1 MTTGRPVRTA
11 GRLSGAEAAGVLAL
25 ADAAA
30 AADGVFPLSED
41 TLLRVR
47 HSGPADAPGAESSV
61 HLLSE
66 TADGLAGYAY
76 LDRSAGELVVHPGFR
91 RRGHGTAL
99 VNAALAGREQTVRFW
114 AHGDGAGARA
124 LAERT
129 GFERARVLF
138 QMRRSLANPLPEAPL
153 PPGVTLRH
161 FRPGVDEEAW
171 LQVNARAFADH
182 PEQGRWTMDD
192 LRLREEEPW
201 FDPAGF
207 LLAVDIQDTLLGF
220 HWTKVHPEAIGE
232 VYVLGVDPGGHR
244 RGLGSALTVAGLE
257 YLAGRGLDTAMLY
270 ADESNS
276 AAVRLYRR
284 LGFEVWSADVSYQK
298 KR

>member
-1 MTTGRPVRTA
+1 MTTGQPVRTA

-47 HSGPADAPGAESSV
+47 HSGHADAPGAGAPV

-66 TADGLAGYAY
+66 TPDGLAGYAY
-76 LDRSAGELVVHPGFR
+76 LDQSAGELVVHPRFR

-99 VNAALAGREQTVRFW
+99 VKAALAGPEETVRFW
-114 AHGDGAGARA
+114 AHGDGPGARA

-138 QMRRSLANPLPEAPL
+138 QMRRSLAGPLPEAPL
-153 PPGVTLRH
+153 PAGVTLRH
-161 FRPGVDEEAW
+161 FRPGADEEAW
-171 LQVNARAFADH
+171 LRVNARAFADH
-182 PEQGRWTMDD
+182 PEQGRWTLDD

-220 HWTKVHPEAIGE
+220 HWTKVHPDSVGE

-244 RGLGSALTVAGLE
+244 RGLGGALTIAGLE
-257 YLAGRGLDTAMLY
+257 YLAGRGLDTVMLY
-270 ADESNS
+270 ADESNV

-298 KR
+298 TR